1 MKKTIIIICSLFIS
15 TIITAQDIATV
26 RNQPL
31 GSIVTVTGIVTN
43 GDELGSIR
51 YIEDGTSGIALYDLS
66 SNNYLSG
73 LLRGDSISITGEL
86 ADYNGLLEVYVSG
99 SATFYSSNNSLPA
112 PQLITPIQIGE
123 DTESELIQ
131 IDNVLFNNGGSL
143 FTVGTHDF
151 VSNGETSKIYVR
163 VGSPLENTM
172 IPMGAVTL
180 IGIST
185 QYIAPQN
192 PSIPDS
198 YQILARDSADI
209 IPSGGI
215 LFTSPVIQSNITTTS
230 FDLTWSTSNTSSS
243 NCDYGTS
250 SVFTNSINNGGSNTT
265 HTISITNLSPATIY
279 YVKCYSVSG
288 VDTAYSS
295 TGVYSTASNSSGI
308 IKTYFNKSVD
318 NTFSTG
324 VNALNITTSFNDT
337 IKAYIDRAQNTLDIC
352 VYNASDATIASAIND
367 AYNRGVSVRYIA
379 DDGTANLM
387 LSSLDPNIPIVYR
400 DPAPA
405 GLMHN
410 KFVVIDVESTNTSW
424 IMTGS
429 TNWTNPSNLFNDYNN
444 LIFIQDQALAK
455 AYTLEFEEMWG
466 GVFGHNKEDN
476 TPHNFLIGGSEVELY
491 FSPSDQPTSKIN
503 KALESANHSIAFA
516 LLSFTRNDL
525 AQTII
530 DKNSQFGIGARGIIE
545 QENGTG
551 SQYADLLS
559 NGVSM
564 RSHAGIPHQI
574 HHKYAIVDANF
585 ANSDPLVIT
594 GSHNWSNNAENN
606 SDENTLIIHDP
617 IITNIYLQEFEKR
630 WCELQIG
637 GCVTSDRFEFLDSEI
652 IISPNPSRG
661 KINIDTELFIE
672 EIYLYSVE
680 GRLIDRFINTD
691 IFIDQKGIFFIKVVT
706 VKGEYIKKIVV
717 E

>member
-1 MKKTIIIICSLFIS
+1 MYG
-15 TIITAQDIATV
+15 
-26 RNQPL
+26 L
-31 GSIVTVTGIVTN
+31 GADSIHLVN
-43 GDELGSIR
+43 LQ
-51 YIEDGTSGIALYDLS
+51 
-66 SNNYLSG
+66 
-73 LLRGDSISITGEL
+73 RGDSISITGEL

-99 SATFYSSNNSLPA
+99 PPILHSSNNVLPT
-112 PQLITPIQIGE
+112 PQLITPIQVGE

-131 IDNVLFNNGGSL
+131 IDNVLFSNGGSL
-143 FTVGTHDF
+143 FTVGTHEF
-151 VSNGETSKIYVR
+151 VSNGETSKIYIR
-163 VGSPLENTM
+163 YGSPLENTM

-198 YQILARDSADI
+198 YQILPRDSADI
-209 IPSGGI
+209 IPSGGL

-230 FDLTWSTSNTSSS
+230 FDLNWSTSNLSSS
-243 NCDYGTS
+243 NCNYGTS
-250 SVFTNSINNGGSNTT
+250 LALGNNINNGGSTLT
-265 HTISITNLSPATIY
+265 HTISLTGLNPATIY
-279 YVKCYSVSG
+279 SVRCYSISG
-288 VDTAYSS
+288 IDTAFS
-295 TGVYSTASNSSGI
+295 TVGIYSTASNSSGVI
-308 IKTYFNKSVD
+308 RPYFNHLVD
-318 NTFSTG
+318 TTFSTG
-324 VNALNITTSFNDT
+324 INAQNITTYFNDT

-367 AYNRGVSVRYIA
+367 AYNRGVNVRYIA

-387 LSSLDPNIPIVYR
+387 LSSLDQNIPIVLR

-410 KFVVIDVESTNTSW
+410 KFVIIDVGSVDSSW
-424 IMTGS
+424 VMTGS

-444 LIFIQDQALAK
+444 LIFIQDQAIAK

-476 TPHNFLIGGSEVELY
+476 TPHKFLVGGSEVELY

-503 KALESANHSIAFA
+503 KALESTDHSIAFA
-516 LLSFTRNDL
+516 LLSFTRSDL

-530 DKNSQFGIGARGIIE
+530 DKNSQFGIGARGIME

-559 NGVSM
+559 NGVGM
-564 RSHAGIPHQI
+564 RSHAGIQHQI
-574 HHKYAIVDANF
+574 HHKYAIVDANVIG
-585 ANSDPLVIT
+585 SDPLVIT

-606 SDENTLIIHDP
+606 SDENTLIIHDHV
-617 IITNIYLQEFEKR
+617 IANIYLQEFERR
-630 WCELQIG
+630 WCELQTG
-637 GCVTSDRFEFLDSEI
+637 GCTTSDLYGLSASEI
-652 IISPNPSRG
+652 IISPNPSKG
-661 KINIDTELFIE
+661 KVNIKTDLLIKD
-672 EIYLYSVE
+672 IYLYSID
-680 GRLIDRFINTD
+680 GRLIDVFKGSSIT
-691 IFIDQKGIFFIKVVT
+691 IDKKGIFFIKVST
-706 VKGEYIKKIVV
+706 EKGDLLKKIIL